1 MFIFIYLIII
11 LVFQLASVD
20 FLEKTAS
27 MNVSKHVMI
36 VMMNLVSVI
45 MGASQDGQDIFAK
58 KVTLL

>member
-1 MFIFIYLIII
+1 MFILIYLIII
-11 LVFQLASVD
+11 FVFQLASAG

-27 MNVSKHVMI
+27 MNVSIHVMI

-45 MGASQDGQDIFAK
+45 MGASQDGQDISAK